1 MIRARMVAILVNVLT
16 VTPANYIHP
25 SAAAAAAAAVVAARK
40 RKLSIVQPETDR
52 GRKKTHRT
60 LPKRGRYRF

>member
-25 SAAAAAAAAVVAARK
+25 SAAAAVVAARK
-40 RKLSIVQPETDR
+40 RKLSIVQPETDS